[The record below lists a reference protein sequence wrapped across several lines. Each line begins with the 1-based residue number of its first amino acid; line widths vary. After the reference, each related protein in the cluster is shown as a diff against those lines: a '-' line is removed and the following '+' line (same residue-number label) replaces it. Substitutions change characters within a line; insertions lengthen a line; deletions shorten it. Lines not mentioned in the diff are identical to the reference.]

1 MMMMMMMTMN
11 AERGVS
17 TDRVCATLLV
27 VRQTGGVDKVM
38 VRFKVRVRVSLRIG
52 WYVAILG
59 GMAFKQAHTPAN
71 S

>member
-1 MMMMMMMTMN
+1 MCD
-11 AERGVS
+11 AACS
-17 TDRVCATLLV
+17 QTDG
-27 VRQTGGVDKVM
+27 GGVDKVM